1 MHGNTRQS
9 IQNAMRVCGVMTG
22 IDGDVTWLCRVVI
35 PGWNVDNADMLG
47 LTHNLSIFITN

>member
-1 MHGNTRQS
+1 
-9 IQNAMRVCGVMTG
+9 MRVCGVMTG
-22 IDGDVTWLCRVVI
+22 IDGDDDGDVTWLCRVVI